1 MLFFSC
7 LIKNNNILY
16 IEIGDNMEFKEL
28 RKLNNLEK
36 IHMIKE
42 YIGIYLVLIL
52 KDDREKQK
60 KLLKNLKKYLNT
72 IKIENEIYKF
82 LESNEDKIND
92 PNELDKLLDQ
102 IDLTHEKTY
111 KYYDKILLNCEENY
125 DREYD
130 IIPYQDF
137 NTIGENDSITNR
149 IQGLII
155 TLDDIKAFYND
166 EQVEVLIEKLKIID
180 EDEKKAIPFFGA
192 FPIEKDGKLID
203 IKICVPKIKKL
214 KTALINVHELK
225 HGLDL
230 LPQLGKEYKEID
242 YEQRAR
248 EKEKQFI
255 KEYLS
260 KKR

>member
-1 MLFFSC
+1 
-7 LIKNNNILY
+7 
-16 IEIGDNMEFKEL
+16 MEFKDL

-36 IHMIKE
+36 IYMIKE
-42 YIGIYLVLIL
+42 YIGVYLVLIL
-52 KDDREKQK
+52 KNDKEKQK
-60 KLLKNLKKYLNT
+60 KLLKSLKKYLET

-82 LESNEDKIND
+82 LEENQDKISD
-92 PNELDKLLDQ
+92 QNEFGKLLDQ
-102 IDLTHEKTY
+102 IDLIHEQTY

-125 DREYD
+125 NREYD
-130 IIPYQDF
+130 VIPYQEF
-137 NTIGENDSITNR
+137 NTIGENNSMINK
-149 IQGLII
+149 IKGLTL

-166 EQVEVLIEKLKIID
+166 EQVEILIKKLKIID
-180 EDEKKAIPFFGA
+180 ENEKKAMPFFGA

-203 IKICVPKIKKL
+203 IKICVPRIKNL

-230 LPQLGKEYKEID
+230 FPQLGKEYKEMN

-248 EKEKQFI
+248 EKEKQFV

-260 KKR
+260 KK

>member
-1 MLFFSC
+1 
-7 LIKNNNILY
+7 
-16 IEIGDNMEFKEL
+16 MEFKKL
-28 RKLNNLEK
+28 RKSNNLEK
-36 IHMIKE
+36 MYMIKE
-42 YIGIYLVLIL
+42 YIGIYLVLML
-52 KDDREKQK
+52 KNDKLKQK
-60 KLLKNLKKYLNT
+60 KLLKSLRKYLNT

-82 LESNEDKIND
+82 LEFNEEKIND
-92 PNELDKLLDQ
+92 SNELDKLLDQ
-102 IDLTHEKTY
+102 IDLIHEKTY

-137 NTIGENDSITNR
+137 NTIVENDSMISK
-149 IQGLII
+149 IKGLTL

-180 EDEKKAIPFFGA
+180 EEEKKAMPFFGV

-203 IKICVPKIKKL
+203 IKICVPKIKNL

-230 LPQLGKEYKEID
+230 LPQLGTTYKEMN
-242 YEQRAR
+242 YEQSAR
-248 EKEKQFI
+248 EKEMQFV
-255 KEYLS
+255 KEYLPN
-260 KKR
+260 KCK